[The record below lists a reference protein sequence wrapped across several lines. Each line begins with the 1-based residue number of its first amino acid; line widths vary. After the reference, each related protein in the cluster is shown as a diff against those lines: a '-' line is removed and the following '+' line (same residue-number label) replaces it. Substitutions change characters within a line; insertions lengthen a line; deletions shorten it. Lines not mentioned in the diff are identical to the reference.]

1 MPIIL
6 TFYRISIGTFNI
18 ILLKLS
24 PTCLDTMNSSQWSV
38 LEVISNNILVI
49 VVLVII
55 LVFMILITCYVLI
68 AAFRRSKGLRK
79 FQSKFCTSMSKT
91 LTNANSLT
99 VKDAPFVIE
108 HPNQRALEASIKI
121 GTNTSYHDNNNS
133 SEFTSVADPSKL
145 TSVFDPDYLN
155 DFYSKILFKPS
166 GTDHFDSNPLESDS
180 SASIDILGELYEE
193 SQKCKNY
200 ENIDYSSGKRSG
212 SIFKHRTKEE
222 INQGSNNTNN
232 SLAAKT
238 NMDTLNSY
246 IYSLPNLI
254 DDNFPGAVAGRGTSS
269 SFRLGTAGSRT
280 EFSESQASFLQAENQ
295 ILLDSS
301 AKTSSDEM
309 LKQLL
314 EKFEIIYNDA
324 VIQSRPSQLPKHSLD
339 ISMACDNQHDS

>member
-1 MPIIL
+1 
-6 TFYRISIGTFNI
+6 
-18 ILLKLS
+18 
-24 PTCLDTMNSSQWSV
+24 
-38 LEVISNNILVI
+38 
-49 VVLVII
+49 
-55 LVFMILITCYVLI
+55 
-68 AAFRRSKGLRK
+68 
-79 FQSKFCTSMSKT
+79 MSKT
-91 LTNANSLT
+91 LTNANNNLT

-121 GTNTSYHDNNNS
+121 GATASNNDTNNL
-133 SEFTSVADPSKL
+133 EFTSVDNPSKL

-180 SASIDILGELYEE
+180 SVSIDILGELYEE

-200 ENIDYSSGKRSG
+200 ENINYSMGKRSG

-232 SLAAKT
+232 SLAEKA

-254 DDNFPGAVAGRGTSS
+254 DDNFPGAVTGRGTNS
-269 SFRLGTAGSRT
+269 SFRLGITDSKT
-280 EFSESQASFLQAENQ
+280 EFSESQASFMQPENQ
-295 ILLDSS
+295 ILLDSA
-301 AKTSSDEM
+301 AKNSSDEM

-339 ISMACDNQHDS
+339 ISESDNQHDS